1 MGENASLGVHVP
13 DTFMPIPRPLRP
25 DDRSGASATRRGAAA
40 GARVRLVWAWAWAWI
55 RGAWRG
61 GVFLLLWPA
70 WWALWLAADGF
81 PPWSTLLLFA
91 LAPWLAYGVARV
103 LGNLVGA
110 WFERLGQA
118 GDQSSPT
125 RAASHGRDALLA
137 LAGALLLALALE
149 FLGNRLTLYLGAA
162 ALVMALGVPLVQ
174 RVSYLSQAALG
185 VACAWGIPMAFAAVQ
200 GGVPPLGWLLLCAG
214 TLWASGGWIWQAMAQ
229 REEDLRRGVRSVA
242 ILLGELDLL
251 AQALVSG
258 GMLVALVLVGQ
269 RAELGAA
276 YFAALGVPA
285 LLIGAQ
291 FWIARRREPGACLCA
306 FALGAWVGAAVFAGI
321 VLGLALK

>member
-13 DTFMPIPRPLRP
+13 DIFMPTPRSLRP
-25 DDRSGASATRRGAAA
+25 DERSDASVTRMGAA
-40 GARVRLVWAWAWAWI
+40 GARVRLAWAWAWAWM

-70 WWALWLAADGF
+70 WWALWLAAGGI
-81 PPWSTLLLFA
+81 PPWRAAVLFA

-103 LGNLVGA
+103 SGNLAGA
-110 WFERLGQA
+110 WLDRRGQA
-118 GDQSSPT
+118 DDQPSPT
-125 RAASHGRDALLA
+125 RDASRGRDALLA

-291 FWIARRREPGACLCA
+291 FWIARRREPGACLRA